1 MCMSDREYDVI
12 IIGGGPAGY
21 SAGIYTTRAMLKTLL
36 IESNTVLSQLML
48 TDDIENYP
56 GSPEKIKGFELI
68 DNFKKQAGYFGLEIH
83 EGFVEKIKQ
92 IDTEKRKWCI
102 ITQNKSEYIAE
113 SLIAAT
119 GAKARKLEVIGEDD
133 LRGKGVS
140 YCAVCDGAFFKNQ
153 NVVVVGGGDTAI
165 QEAIF
170 LTRYASKVTVIH
182 RRNRLR
188 AEKLLQ
194 QQAFKNNKI
203 DFIWDSTVE
212 KIEGENKVE
221 NIRLKNVKTKSN
233 TDFKCNGIFIFVGFT
248 PNTDYIKKIVNT
260 DDSGWIITDNKMN
273 TNRPGIFAA
282 GDLRADTYRQI
293 ATAVGDGV
301 TAALSCEKY
310 ISKIRGTEYI

>member
-1 MCMSDREYDVI
+1 M
-12 IIGGGPAGY
+12 
-21 SAGIYTTRAMLKTLL
+21 
-36 IESNTVLSQLML
+36 
-48 TDDIENYP
+48 
-56 GSPEKIKGFELI
+56 
-68 DNFKKQAGYFGLEIH
+68 
-83 EGFVEKIKQ
+83 
-92 IDTEKRKWCI
+92 
-102 ITQNKSEYIAE
+102 AE
-113 SLIAAT
+113 SLIVAT
-119 GAKARKLEVIGEDD
+119 GAKARKLGVPGEDE

-153 NVVVVGGGDTAI
+153 NVIVVGGGDTAI

-170 LTRYASKVTVIH
+170 LTRYALKVTVIH

-203 DFIWDSTVE
+203 DFVWDSTVE
-212 KIEGENKVE
+212 KIEGDNKVE
-221 NIRLKNVKTKSN
+221 NIRLKNIKTGSI
-233 TDFKCNGIFIFVGFT
+233 TDFECNGIFIFVGFT
-248 PNTDYIKKIVNT
+248 PNTDYIKEIVNT
-260 DDSGWIITDNKMN
+260 DDSGWIITDDKMN
-273 TNRPGIFAA
+273 TNIPGIFAA